1 MINKK
6 RNFVRI
12 INEICVEENI
22 ALDSLSYDWIFRLS
36 KENKANFIM
45 GYQFGLNLAVS
56 NEICCDKSAAS
67 EMMEL
72 SGIPNIKHELFMS
85 MKKQKYIGTISIWND
100 LIDRLNKYGKLVCKP
115 NNGTGGDE
123 VYLVT
128 NQAELE
134 NATNII
140 FTHSDAMAVS
150 PYVEIT
156 DEYRCV
162 VLDGEIELIY
172 KKKRPSIIGDG
183 ISTVNEIILKS
194 GHTKVTSVS
203 ANKVLANGEEYFLS
217 WKHNLG
223 LGASSEIVLV
233 ESCNSM
239 IIDLAKQVSLKLNI
253 RFASIDIVLV
263 GNEYKVLEVNSG
275 VMLEFFSRE
284 SEENYQIAKCI
295 YRDAIVKMLE

>member
-1 MINKK
+1 MDI
-6 RNFVRI
+6 
-12 INEICVEENI
+12 
-22 ALDSLSYDWIFRLS
+22 
-36 KENKANFIM
+36 
-45 GYQFGLNLAVS
+45 
-56 NEICCDKSAAS
+56 
-67 EMMEL
+67 

-85 MKKQKYIGTISIWND
+85 MKKQKYTGAISIWSN
-100 LIDRLNKYGKLVCKP
+100 LINRLNKYGKLVCKP

-140 FTHSDAMAVS
+140 FTDSDAMAIS
-150 PYVEIT
+150 PYVEII

-162 VLDGEIELIY
+162 VLDGKIKLVY

-183 ISTVNEIILKS
+183 IRTVNEIIAKS
-194 GHTKVTSVS
+194 RGADMTPMSE
-203 ANKVLANGEEYFLS
+203 NIVLAEGEEHILN

-223 LGASSEIVLV
+223 LGASAKIVPLQ
-233 ESCNSM
+233 ECNP
-239 IIDLAKQVSLKLNI
+239 INFNLAKQVAHKLNI

-263 GNEYKVLEVNSG
+263 GSEYKVLEVNSG

-284 SEENYQIAKCI
+284 SENNYQIAKYI
-295 YRDAIVKMLE
+295 YKDAIVKMFE